1 MDEAYK
7 NGPHRVVLVHGIT
20 GSRRFF
26 RWLEDRLQSGP
37 LKTETL
43 AFDLVGFGDNK
54 DVDSDY
60 TAAQQLRF
68 INDRIEER
76 FPSGKLVLIGHS
88 LGGVLALAWTVEHL
102 SRVSHLILLN
112 TPLGE
117 SREDIVRSLERGH
130 LSWATLLLWH
140 RPLAHLTHLACVLMR
155 IPGVERAFR
164 FLKPSYVP
172 DEVFEDYV
180 RHSWRSLK
188 ATFDEILLN
197 VAGGRLVRQIHSIPI
212 LNLMGQK
219 DDEISRRTIDQT
231 NVENIVMPGG
241 HLMLLEHLL
250 ETSQVIERFLTR
262 EVPG

>member
-1 MDEAYK
+1 
-7 NGPHRVVLVHGIT
+7 
-20 GSRRFF
+20 
-26 RWLEDRLQSGP
+26 
-37 LKTETL
+37 
-43 AFDLVGFGDNK
+43 
-54 DVDSDY
+54 
-60 TAAQQLRF
+60 
-68 INDRIEER
+68 
-76 FPSGKLVLIGHS
+76 
-88 LGGVLALAWTVEHL
+88 
-102 SRVSHLILLN
+102 LLN

-140 RPLAHLTHLACVLMR
+140 KPLAHLTHLLCVLMR
-155 IPGVERAFR
+155 ISGVERAFR

-197 VAGGRLVRQIHSIPI
+197 VAGGRLVRQIHCIPI

-219 DDEISRRTIDQT
+219 DDEISRRTIDQA
-231 NVENIVMPGG
+231 NVENILMPGG
-241 HLMLLEHLL
+241 HLMLLEHPL

-262 EVPG
+262 RVPG